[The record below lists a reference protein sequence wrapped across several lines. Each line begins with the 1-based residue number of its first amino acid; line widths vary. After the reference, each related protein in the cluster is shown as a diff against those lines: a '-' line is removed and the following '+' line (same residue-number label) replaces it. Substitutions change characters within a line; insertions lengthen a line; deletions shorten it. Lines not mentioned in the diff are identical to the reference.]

1 MTLDLEASYMH
12 STVTSSLL
20 PANGITLADILYV
33 AQRDIA
39 HETPQRAL
47 LIPRDILVGTTI
59 LTLLNQSAAFDTK
72 IEETINNS
80 IHQK

>member
-1 MTLDLEASYMH
+1 MH

-33 AQRDIA
+33 TQRDIA

-47 LIPRDILVGTTI
+47 LILRDILVGTTI

-72 IEETINNS
+72 IEETVNS
-80 IHQK
+80 SMHQK